1 MPKKRPHQLLA
12 ESLKE
17 AKRIAKDGILQSSEM
32 QRKHRERLIA
42 AGCLTEV
49 MRGWYLLIPP
59 ENRGGSTAWFGG
71 FWAFVKHYLSIR
83 FGKGEFCLSAES
95 SLNLHAGETTI
106 PKQIV
111 IHTKKASNAVLT
123 LPYDTSIV
131 LVRDLNFP
139 KNLEKINEIGIM
151 AIPLALCR
159 IGPTYFQRAPRNI
172 ELVLKLST
180 TSVAEISRALLKEN
194 SIASAERI
202 VGAFKYLGEEQ
213 KGNQIKQ
220 DLVAAGYN
228 IKDVNPYDA
237 YQPQLK
243 ERVVSPYVGRLRLM
257 WNTMREVINEMM
269 QKPPGIHG
277 ENSNVIR
284 VIQENYRKDAYHS
297 LSIEGYQVTEDLIL
311 RIESGDWDPDNIEA
325 DRQQKDAL
333 AAKGYQNAFQA
344 VVASISKVL
353 IKGDSAKVLEEDL
366 QTWYR
371 ELFTPLLKANLFQ
384 VEKLAGYRDS
394 PVYITGSRHV
404 PPPYSAVPDC
414 METLFDLLKN
424 ESHAGIRAILGHFI
438 FVYIHPYLDGN
449 GRIGRFIMNL
459 MLISGGYTWTVIRN
473 ERRDEYMSSLE
484 KASTCEDISD
494 FAYFIKN
501 ELEFWNSQ
509 QKT

>member
-17 AKRIAKDGILQSSEM
+17 ANFIAKDGILQSNEIE
-32 QRKHRERLIA
+32 RKHRERLMA
-42 AGCLTEV
+42 AGCLMEV
-49 MRGWYLLIPP
+49 MRGWYLLTSPD
-59 ENRGGSTAWFGG
+59 NRGGSTVWFGG
-71 FWAFVKHYLSIR
+71 FWSFVRHYLSFR
-83 FGKGEFCLSAES
+83 FGRGEFCLSAES

-111 IHTKKASNAVLT
+111 IHTKKASNSVLE
-123 LPYDTSIV
+123 LPHNTSIV
-131 LVRDLNFP
+131 LVRDSNFP
-139 KNLEKINEIGIM
+139 ENLEEINEIGIM

-159 IGPTYFQRAPRNI
+159 IGPSYFRRAPRNI

-180 TSVAEISRALLKEN
+180 SSVAEISRTLLREN

-213 KGNQIKQ
+213 KSNQIKL

-237 YQPQLK
+237 YKPQLK
-243 ERVVSPYVGRLRLM
+243 ERIVSPYVGRLRLM
-257 WNTMREVINEMM
+257 WNAMREVVDEIM

-277 ENSNVIR
+277 ENANVIR

-297 LSIEGYQVTEDLIL
+297 LSIEGYQVTEDLIS
-311 RIESGDWDPDNIEA
+311 RIESGEWDPDNIEA
-325 DRQQKDAL
+325 DRLQKDAL
-333 AAKGYQNAFQA
+333 AAKGYQNAFKS
-344 VVASISKVL
+344 VIASISKVL
-353 IKGDSAKVLEEDL
+353 NKVDSAKILEEDL

-404 PPPYSAVPDC
+404 PPPYHAVPDC

-438 FVYIHPYLDGN
+438 FVYIHPYWDGN
-449 GRIGRFIMNL
+449 GRIGRFIMNF
-459 MLISGGYTWTVIRN
+459 MLISGGYKWTVIRN

-484 KASTCEDISD
+484 KASTREDISD
-494 FAYFIKN
+494 FAHFIKS
-501 ELEFWNSQ
+501 EMKF
-509 QKT
+509 